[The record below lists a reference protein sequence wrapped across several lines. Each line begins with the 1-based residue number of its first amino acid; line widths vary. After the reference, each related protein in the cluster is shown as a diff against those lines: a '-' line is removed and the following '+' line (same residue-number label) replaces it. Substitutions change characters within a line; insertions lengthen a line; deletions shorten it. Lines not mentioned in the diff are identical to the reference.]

1 MKTKFLLILALILVF
16 SVVACSKEGGEEEQD
31 NVPETYTL
39 TATVIEV
46 YDSDLLVEPVE
57 GSWELNSADRIT
69 VGTGRLDDEES
80 LTYLTKGA
88 AVGDTVE
95 ITYDGMLAET
105 YPAQIAN
112 AFSVRLVSRQS
123 GE

>member
-1 MKTKFLLILALILVF
+1 MKTRFLLILALILAF
-16 SVVACSKEGGEEEQD
+16 AVVACSKEGGGED
-31 NVPETYTL
+31 TAPETYTL

-46 YDSDLLVEPVE
+46 YDSGLLVEPVE

-112 AFSVRLVSRQS
+112 ASAVRLVSRQS